1 MFESI
6 MTYLAQGAGSDIFAG
21 GTALGLLGASVALG
35 RGLLLRGWTAI
46 LRRAMVTVTLDNR
59 TAAYR
64 GFYGW
69 LDMTGVLAHARRV
82 RITELHGAAGE
93 IYGPAPGLHWFWR
106 EGRLCLFLR
115 ERRESAGAEGPAYP
129 RPVESVSLTV
139 ICGRIGTIRRW
150 IAEGQA
156 HLAAQERVG
165 PEVFMFQDGYWE
177 SLGQVTARSVVSV
190 LSDDDRVERLV
201 ADMRRFLGARDWYGE
216 RGIPWRRGY
225 LLHGPPGT
233 GKSSAIRALA
243 SELGLDI
250 AILDIGRAGLGD
262 EALRQAM
269 ATAPRG
275 AILAIEDIDAAF
287 RQRRKGEAAS
297 GVTFSGLL
305 NAIDGVA
312 AQEGRALV
320 MTTNHPERLDPALVR
335 PGRADVHVELGLIG
349 SETAA
354 RLFARF
360 FPDRP
365 DLAPR
370 FAEALGHARI
380 TPAALQGWL
389 LAHAEDAGAAARAE
403 GLIAPPEKNAMAAE

>member
-1 MFESI
+1 MYETI

-21 GTALGLLGASVALG
+21 GTALGLLGAALALG
-35 RGLLLRGWTAI
+35 RGLLARGWQAL
-46 LRRAMVTVTLDNR
+46 LRRVMVTVTLDNR

-64 GFYGW
+64 GLYGW
-69 LDMTGVLAHARRV
+69 LAMTGALAHARRV
-82 RITELHGAAGE
+82 RITDVQSAGGE

-115 ERRESAGAEGPAYP
+115 ERKESSGNDGPAYA
-129 RPVESVSLTV
+129 RPLESVSLTV
-139 ICGRIGTIRRW
+139 ILGRVEAIRRW
-150 IAEGQA
+150 ITEGQA
-156 HLAAQERVG
+156 YLAAQERIG
-165 PEVFMFQDGYWE
+165 PEVHVFDGGYWE
-177 SLGQVTARSVVSV
+177 ELGQVSARKADTV
-190 LSDDDRVERLV
+190 LSDDDRIERLI
-201 ADMRRFLGARDWYGE
+201 ADMRRFLGARDWYAA

-233 GKSSAIRALA
+233 GKSSVIRALA
-243 SELGLDI
+243 SEIGLDI

-269 ATAPRG
+269 ATAPKG

-287 RQRRKGEAAS
+287 RQRKKGEAVS

-320 MTTNHPERLDPALVR
+320 MTTNHPERLDPALIR
-335 PGRADVHVELGLIG
+335 PGRADMHVELGLIG
-349 SETAA
+349 AKTAT

-360 FPDRP
+360 FPERS
-365 DLAPR
+365 DLVQP
-370 FAEALGHARI
+370 FAEALGATRI

-389 LAHAEDAGAAARAE
+389 LAHAEDAEVAASAE
-403 GLIAPPEKNAMAAE
+403 GLIPQPMKTAMAAE

>member
-1 MFESI
+1 MFETI
-6 MTYLAQGAGSDIFAG
+6 LTYLAQGAGSDIFAG
-21 GTALGLLGASVALG
+21 GTALGLLGAALALG
-35 RGLLLRGWTAI
+35 RSLVARGWQAL
-46 LRRAMVTVTLDNR
+46 LRRAVVTVTLDNR

-69 LDMTGVLAHARRV
+69 LTMTGVLDQARRV
-82 RITELHGAAGE
+82 RITDVHSAGGE

-115 ERRESAGAEGPAYP
+115 ERKESSGTDGPAYA
-129 RPVESVSLTV
+129 RPLESVSLTM
-139 ICGRIGTIRRW
+139 IFGRVETVRRW

-156 HLAAQERVG
+156 QLAAEARVG
-165 PEVFMFQDGYWE
+165 PEVYVFDGGYWE
-177 SLGQVTARSVVSV
+177 QLGQVTARKAETV
-190 LSDDDRVERLV
+190 LCDDDRIARLI
-201 ADMRRFLGARDWYGE
+201 ADMRRFIGARDWYAH

-233 GKSSAIRALA
+233 GKSSVIRALA

-250 AILDIGRAGLGD
+250 AILDISRSGLGD

-269 ATAPRG
+269 ATAPKG

-287 RQRRKGEAAS
+287 RHRKKGEAMS

-312 AQEGRALV
+312 AQEGRAVV
-320 MTTNHPERLDPALVR
+320 MTTNHPERLDPALIR
-335 PGRADVHVELGLIG
+335 PGRADVHLELGLIG
-349 SETAA
+349 AATAA
-354 RLFARF
+354 RLFAQF
-360 FPDRP
+360 FPERP
-365 DLAPR
+365 DLAQR
-370 FAEALGHARI
+370 FATAMGPVRV

-389 LAHAEDAGAAARAE
+389 LAHAEDADVAASAE
-403 GLIAPPEKNAMAAE
+403 GLISTTLKTAMAAE

>member
-1 MFESI
+1 MFETI
-6 MTYLAQGAGSDIFAG
+6 LTYLAQGAGSDIFAG
-21 GTALGLLGASVALG
+21 GTALGLLGASLALG
-35 RGLLLRGWTAI
+35 RGLLASGWQAL
-46 LRRAMVTVTLDNR
+46 LRRVMVTVTLDNR

-69 LDMTGVLAHARRV
+69 LTMTGVLAHARRV
-82 RITELHGAAGE
+82 RITDVHSVAGE
-93 IYGPAPGLHWFWR
+93 VYGPAPGLHWFWR

-115 ERRESAGAEGPAYP
+115 ERKDSAGRDGPAYA
-129 RPVESVSLTV
+129 RPVESVSLTL
-139 ICGRIGTIRRW
+139 IFGRVATIRRW

-156 HLAAQERVG
+156 HLAAQERIG
-165 PEVFMFQDGYWE
+165 PEIHVFQDSYWE
-177 SLGQVTARSVVSV
+177 ELGQVTARKVETV
-190 LSDDDRVERLV
+190 LCDDDRIDRLV
-201 ADMRRFLGARDWYGE
+201 ADMRRFLGARGWYAT

-233 GKSSAIRALA
+233 GKSSVIRALA

-269 ATAPRG
+269 VTAPKG

-287 RQRRKGEAAS
+287 RQRKKGEAVS

-320 MTTNHPERLDPALVR
+320 MTTNHPDRLDPALIR
-335 PGRADVHVELGLIG
+335 PGRADMHVELGLIG
-349 SETAA
+349 AGTAA

-365 DLAPR
+365 DLVPGFEA
-370 FAEALGHARI
+370 ALGAARF

-389 LAHAEDAGAAARAE
+389 LAHAEDAESAASAE
-403 GLIAPPEKNAMAAE
+403 GLIPKPVKTTMAAE